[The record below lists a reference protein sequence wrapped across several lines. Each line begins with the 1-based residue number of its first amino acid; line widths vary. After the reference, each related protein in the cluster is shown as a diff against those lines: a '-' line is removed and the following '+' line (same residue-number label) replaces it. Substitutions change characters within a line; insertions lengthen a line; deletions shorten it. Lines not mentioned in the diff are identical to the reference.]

1 METRTTPSSRSGH
14 MAVAVLVVCVC
25 LPTVTADTDDEHTGA
40 TQLTMTHL
48 WFSRTPPPLLTYK
61 PLPAASADIQLD
73 HGVRRLLLK
82 YYGAA
87 PTPDAQSSEESP
99 SPPSPTTSASTTFRM
114 TERFQTISL
123 RTADSDGGFSLGAM
137 DRASLSL
144 PKDVRLLSEVDS
156 QGQVDLYDVS
166 LMWDAYEPGPVTF
179 SIIGGVRALAVN
191 PRTAYG
197 VSAGEDGLGST
208 ESQRLIPM
216 PVVGGAVR
224 WAIDDNLYLMGSS
237 AGQALG
243 DSGSFYDLTAE
254 AGYSLGAN
262 AGIAAGYR
270 YRRAEAAIEA
280 FDAQFREDG
289 IYARFELRF

>member
-1 METRTTPSSRSGH
+1 
-14 MAVAVLVVCVC
+14 MAIAVLVACVCVQSA
-25 LPTVTADTDDEHTGA
+25 TADTDDEHTGA

-48 WFSRTPPPLLTYK
+48 WFSPPSPKTHA
-61 PLPAASADIQLD
+61 PLPKAPTAIQLD
-73 HGVRRLLLK
+73 NNVRRLLLQH
-82 YYGAA
+82 YGA
-87 PTPDAQSSEESP
+87 PPPPDAQSP
-99 SPPSPTTSASTTFRM
+99 DKAPAPTTGTTFRM
-114 TERFQTISL
+114 SERFQTISL
-123 RTADSDGGFSLGAM
+123 RTADSDGDLSFGAM
-137 DRASLSL
+137 ERVGLSL

-179 SIIGGVRALAVN
+179 SIIGGVRALAVD
-191 PRTAYG
+191 PRAAYG
-197 VSAGEDGLGST
+197 VDAGAGGLGST

-243 DSGSFYDLTAE
+243 DSGTFYDLTAE